1 MAEVQKCWV
10 SCTFL
15 VECKHHGAVI
25 SHALPDETAKARPN
39 SFKQEDTSYTILQV
53 LQHLIYMFSEG
64 IFDLQLE
71 VTKLPE
77 QELGCPLDVLL
88 EFLLFLSFQ
97 LGCQQLD
104 VLLNVCNKLLLIE
117 RRLLL

>member
-1 MAEVQKCWV
+1 MVLSSCMLSPTKLQK
-10 SCTFL
+10 
-15 VECKHHGAVI
+15 HGPTHL
-25 SHALPDETAKARPN
+25 SKRY
-39 SFKQEDTSYTILQV
+39 TSYTILQV
-53 LQHLIYMFSEG
+53 LQHLIYMLSEG
-64 IFDLQLE
+64 MCDLQLE
-71 VTKLPE
+71 VTELPE

-104 VLLNVCNKLLLIE
+104 VLLNVRNKLLLIE